1 MKQPVLQEQGDYRE
15 GIRSAGARGEIAQV
29 KLSGWWLSHPS
40 EKYESVGMMTFPIY
54 EKVKNVPNHQPAI
67 NNGMF
72 YHLSTGAGFRVAIHR
87 TND

>member
-1 MKQPVLQEQGDYRE
+1 VKQPVLQEQGDYRQ

-54 EKVKNVPNHQPAI
+54 GKKQCSKPPVIAW
-67 NNGMF
+67 
-72 YHLSTGAGFRVAIHR
+72 LSQNYLVISGRGQF
-87 TND
+87 